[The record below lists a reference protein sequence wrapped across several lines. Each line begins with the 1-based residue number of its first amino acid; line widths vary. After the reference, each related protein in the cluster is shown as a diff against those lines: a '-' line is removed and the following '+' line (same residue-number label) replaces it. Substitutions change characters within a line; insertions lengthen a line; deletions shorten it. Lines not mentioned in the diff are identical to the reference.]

1 MSDNVLREKAL
12 NLSSFIVEAPAGS
25 GKTSLLTDRYL
36 KLLTIVDAPEEI
48 LAITFTKKA
57 ASEMKARI
65 LERIKKGDG
74 LFAKTILERSKEKG
88 WDIEH
93 NLSRIKVMTID
104 KFCHQIVGQ
113 IPVLNQMGDKPN
125 ITDTPEKFYEECTW
139 VKITKLNTILNHPA
153 FRKENNPA
161 ELARIQI
168 SLSEYIVPQERCGG
182 KLSVEDIKI

>member
-65 LERIKKGDG
+65 LERIKRGDG
-74 LFAKTILERSKEKG
+74 PFAKTILER
-88 WDIEH
+88 
-93 NLSRIKVMTID
+93 
-104 KFCHQIVGQ
+104 
-113 IPVLNQMGDKPN
+113 
-125 ITDTPEKFYEECTW
+125 
-139 VKITKLNTILNHPA
+139 
-153 FRKENNPA
+153 
-161 ELARIQI
+161 
-168 SLSEYIVPQERCGG
+168 
-182 KLSVEDIKI
+182 